1 MKEQK
6 KYNKSTIMR
15 LLAYAKPYTLWFV
28 VALFFIVLVVVL
40 ELYQPILIGNVADY
54 IEKSAAFSDV
64 SEFSKKIIITAL
76 KYSGIVIIIF
86 VLNYIQTMILSYVGQ
101 KIIFKVRMD
110 VFEHLSKLSVNFFNI
125 NPIGK
130 LVTRVTNDIETLN
143 EMYTSVIVN
152 MAKSVCILGGIIIT
166 MLFYNVKLSL
176 LTFTVIPFIILFT
189 AIFNKIS
196 RDNHGKIRT
205 RIARINSFLSEHISG
220 MKVVQIFAAE
230 NKTMKKFATES
241 DGLMKQHFKQIKLYS
256 VYGPSNY
263 FLKIV
268 ATILLLIFGGIFYFD
283 GAITIGTIIIFQ
295 RYIGKFF
302 DPIQEIAEQLNIVQS
317 AAAAADK
324 IFTLLDEPIDIKDKE
339 DAIELTK
346 TKGEIEFKN
355 VWFAYED
362 EEWILKDI
370 SFKVLPGQSVAFV
383 GATGAGKTTIQNLI
397 TRYYDIQKGE
407 ILLDGINIRDIK
419 VECLRK
425 LIGQMLQDVFL
436 FTGDVKSNIRL
447 KNEDISDQE
456 IINSSK
462 YVNADG
468 FISKFKNGYDEEVI
482 ERGASF
488 SSGQRQLLSFARTL
502 AFKPKVL
509 ILDEATANIDTETE
523 ELIQDALG

>member
-220 MKVVQIFAAE
+220 MK
-230 NKTMKKFATES
+230 
-241 DGLMKQHFKQIKLYS
+241 
-256 VYGPSNY
+256 
-263 FLKIV
+263 
-268 ATILLLIFGGIFYFD
+268 
-283 GAITIGTIIIFQ
+283 
-295 RYIGKFF
+295 
-302 DPIQEIAEQLNIVQS
+302 
-317 AAAAADK
+317 
-324 IFTLLDEPIDIKDKE
+324 
-339 DAIELTK
+339 
-346 TKGEIEFKN
+346 
-355 VWFAYED
+355 
-362 EEWILKDI
+362 
-370 SFKVLPGQSVAFV
+370 
-383 GATGAGKTTIQNLI
+383 
-397 TRYYDIQKGE
+397 
-407 ILLDGINIRDIK
+407 
-419 VECLRK
+419 
-425 LIGQMLQDVFL
+425 
-436 FTGDVKSNIRL
+436 
-447 KNEDISDQE
+447 
-456 IINSSK
+456 
-462 YVNADG
+462 
-468 FISKFKNGYDEEVI
+468 
-482 ERGASF
+482 
-488 SSGQRQLLSFARTL
+488 
-502 AFKPKVL
+502 
-509 ILDEATANIDTETE
+509 
-523 ELIQDALG
+523 